1 MSTYST
7 KSTIPDTLART
18 TLVLGGTRSG
28 KSKFAEALFE
38 NKSCPVYMATAEAL
52 DVEMKFRIEAHKKA
66 RGSRWQTVEAPLELV
81 SAILTYSKSGH
92 PILVDCLSLW
102 ISNLLMADRVLDD
115 EIALLLQSLP
125 KLDSPVV
132 FVSTEVGLGGIAMN
146 ELARR
151 YADAIGMLH
160 QALSAEVQRTY
171 WVVAGISILIK
182 SEKTNDY

>member
-1 MSTYST
+1 
-7 KSTIPDTLART
+7 
-18 TLVLGGTRSG
+18 
-28 KSKFAEALFE
+28 
-38 NKSCPVYMATAEAL
+38 
-52 DVEMKFRIEAHKKA
+52 
-66 RGSRWQTVEAPLELV
+66 
-81 SAILTYSKSGH
+81 
-92 PILVDCLSLW
+92 
-102 ISNLLMADRVLDD
+102 MADRVLDD

-160 QALSAEVQRTY
+160 QALAAEVQRTY